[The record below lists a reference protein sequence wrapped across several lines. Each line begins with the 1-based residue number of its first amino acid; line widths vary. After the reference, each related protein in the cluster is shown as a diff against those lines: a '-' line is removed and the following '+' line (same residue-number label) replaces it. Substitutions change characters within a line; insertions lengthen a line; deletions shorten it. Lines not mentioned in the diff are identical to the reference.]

1 MRPAGSG
8 VRSLLQRDD
17 RIVQELRDDPAR
29 ERLDRGALVGR
40 EIVQPARVALEL
52 ALQDR
57 VAAASERADQGCQ
70 LVAAATDDEPADLFG
85 DDLTSRRDRV
95 LLDRRAAIARAREIV
110 SEEVRRFVVRRRGDE
125 LAPLIRALRRRGD
138 AVLQG
143 ELERQARRL
152 HDLTPDERAAV
163 EALARGIVAKLLHD
177 PIVALKERS
186 EPGSGRTHAKLL
198 AELLG
203 LDPSL
208 LDGE

>member
-1 MRPAGSG
+1 MTLIDVDA
-8 VRSLLQRDD
+8 
-17 RIVQELRDDPAR
+17 LRD
-29 ERLDRGALVGR
+29 RGGAV
-40 EIVQPARVALEL
+40 EDDAVA
-52 ALQDR
+52 Q
-57 VAAASERADQGCQ
+57 
-70 LVAAATDDEPADLFG
+70 
-85 DDLTSRRDRV
+85 
-95 LLDRRAAIARAREIV
+95 AREIV

-143 ELERQARRL
+143 ELERHAGRL